1 MATVVMAVIA
11 TVVMAVMV
19 TVVTTV
25 AGVVVVT
32 TFIQERLHVFS
43 IQKLAVLATNSSESS
58 LHRVIGSIPEPA
70 LQALDV
76 ALQGQLSFDDG
87 EKGAVLVTRQVSAFA
102 SFTRG
107 TLQSGSLEVIV
118 LTGEQHWLEFSEGEA
133 GRVDI
138 GVPELNELSALS
150 FAAVVRIVIVKEVVD
165 LISGDASISVLVDA
179 SKSVRRCETAYGAQ
193 GLAEALDLA
202 FTLTH
207 GNE

>member
-1 MATVVMAVIA
+1 VTTVMATVVMAVIA

-76 ALQGQLSFDDG
+76 AL
-87 EKGAVLVTRQVSAFA
+87 
-102 SFTRG
+102 
-107 TLQSGSLEVIV
+107 
-118 LTGEQHWLEFSEGEA
+118 
-133 GRVDI
+133 
-138 GVPELNELSALS
+138 
-150 FAAVVRIVIVKEVVD
+150 
-165 LISGDASISVLVDA
+165 
-179 SKSVRRCETAYGAQ
+179 
-193 GLAEALDLA
+193 
-202 FTLTH
+202 
-207 GNE
+207 

>member
-1 MATVVMAVIA
+1 MTTVMATVVMAVIA

-19 TVVTTV
+19 TVVTAV

-32 TFIQERLHVFS
+32 RFIQERLHVFS

-76 ALQGQLSFDDG
+76 ALQSQLSFDDG
-87 EKGAVLVTRQVSAFA
+87 DKGVVLVTRQVSAFA

-118 LTGEQHWLEFSEGEA
+118 LTGEQHWLESEIKLVFREITYSA
-133 GRVDI
+133 RVR
-138 GVPELNELSALS
+138 LSVS
-150 FAAVVRIVIVKEVVD
+150 
-165 LISGDASISVLVDA
+165 
-179 SKSVRRCETAYGAQ
+179 
-193 GLAEALDLA
+193 
-202 FTLTH
+202 TLEFQNLTS
-207 GNE
+207 